1 MLATSPSQA
10 MTLDDTRFPLV
21 EVVVR
26 DGHRDADWRWLLGRF
41 DRLFAQK
48 LRYVLLVDARTM
60 EKPMQ
65 PLARAEITEWMKQ
78 NHTNTELWSCGASV
92 VMASGLIRGALT
104 ALTWFAPQKV
114 PMNYPATYSEALDW
128 CVTRLEES
136 SLPVP
141 MSIRKQQ
148 VSLLSNPPPSLELE
162 KRERQA

>member
-26 DGHRDADWRWLLGRF
+26 DGHRDADWRWLLRSF

-48 LRYVLLVDARTM
+48 LRYALLVDARATT
-60 EKPMQ
+60 KPMQ

-78 NHTNTELWSCGASV
+78 NFTNTELWNVGTSV

-104 ALTWFAPQKV
+104 ALTWFAPQTV
-114 PMNYPATYSEALDW
+114 PMNYPASYAESLDW
-128 CVTRLEES
+128 CVMRLEENA
-136 SLPVP
+136 LVVP

-148 VSLLSNPPPSLELE
+148 VQLLSSPPPSLDLG
-162 KRERQA
+162 KSQRP